1 MVFSS
6 LVFLFT
12 FLPITLLAY
21 YATPTRHRNLVA
33 LAASCFFYAWGAPRF
48 IFVLAVSCA
57 FDYLLGRRLHDTPPG
72 RKRRRHALLGTA
84 VAINLS
90 VLFYFKYANFFV
102 EQVNQLLAALG
113 GRPLSWLDVA
123 LPIGISFFTF
133 QKISYLV
140 DVYRGV
146 ARPATSFGTYVLYV
160 VLFPQLIAG
169 PIVRYHDVAAQLDR
183 RDHTAEKFFS
193 GIWRFC
199 LGLGKKVLIANVL
212 GEVADRAFGTAV
224 AELPASY
231 AWAGVC
237 CYAFQIF
244 FDFSGYSDMAIGLG
258 RMLGFEFLEN
268 FNRPYLAR
276 NFTEF
281 WRRWH
286 ISLSNFMR
294 EYLYLPLGGNRAG
307 KFRTYVNLWIVFICS
322 GFWHGAAWN
331 FVVWG
336 AYHGVFLSLDKM
348 LKDTRWGRMPGI
360 IAVPLNFVLVL
371 FSWVLFRSEN
381 LGYAMQYLRRMLDLA
396 AAGAVTPEFPWN
408 EMLDAQALAVL
419 VAALVITFAPAFIR
433 GATAG
438 APAGGER
445 RPAVLVLQYAA
456 SLALLVLSAAA
467 LATSRFNP
475 FIYFRF

>member
-6 LVFLFT
+6 LVFLFA
-12 FLPITLLAY
+12 FLPVTLLVY
-21 YATPTRHRNLVA
+21 YAVPNRHRNFVA
-33 LAASCFFYAWGAPRF
+33 LAASAFFYAWGAPRF
-48 IFVLAVSCA
+48 IFVLVASCA
-57 FDYLLGRRLHDTPPG
+57 FDYVLSHRLHETDPAL
-72 RKRRRHALLGTA
+72 KRRRHGLLATA
-84 VAINLS
+84 VTINLS

-102 EQVNQLLAALG
+102 AQVNQLLATLG
-113 GRPLSWLDVA
+113 GRPMAWLEVA

-140 DVYRGV
+140 DVYRGT
-146 ARPATSFGTYVLYV
+146 ARPAKSFGTYVLYV

-169 PIVRYHDVAAQLDR
+169 PIVRYHDVAAQLES
-183 RDHTAEKFFS
+183 RDHTAEKFLS

-199 LGLGKKVLIANVL
+199 LGLGKKVLIANIL
-212 GEVADRAFGTAV
+212 GEVADRAFDTAV

-231 AWAGVC
+231 AWVGVS
-237 CYAFQIF
+237 CYAFQIY

-258 RMLGFEFLEN
+258 RMLGIEFLEN

-294 EYLYLPLGGNRAG
+294 EYLYLPLGGNRVG
-307 KFRTYVNLWIVFICS
+307 RFRTYLNLWIVFVCS

-336 AYHGVFLSLDKM
+336 AYHGFFLSLDKM
-348 LKDTRWGRMPGI
+348 LKGTRWGRMPGV
-360 IAVPLNFVLVL
+360 IAVPLNFLLVL
-371 FSWVLFRSEN
+371 FSWVLFRSKD
-381 LGYAMQYLRRMLDLA
+381 LGCAMQYLRRMLDFTA
-396 AAGAVTPEFPWN
+396 NRVTPEYPWN
-408 EMLDAQALAVL
+408 EMMGAPAWAVL
-419 VAALVITFAPAFIR
+419 AAAVVITFAPAFLHS
-433 GATAG
+433 AG
-438 APAGGER
+438 PAPATGEKR
-445 RPAVLVLQYAA
+445 VAVRVLQYAV
-456 SLALLVLSAAA
+456 SLVLLVFSAAA
-467 LATSRFNP
+467 LATSKFNP